1 MKQKTI
7 KPKFFDK
14 LKVGA
19 AAFALALPLCAGCV
33 KKDTVKPVQQPAAAM
48 SQPAS
53 APKRMATAMG
63 IVRMEMNP
71 RIRDNVDRAVSEA
84 YRKAGNKKGI
94 VALEAAMSQPDLH
107 EAAKKQPDKSFAS
120 SRWVT
125 AGMKLATKDYVI
137 TVLELTNYGVILLA
151 ESPGH
156 QIMFQVP
163 YGQKFIDAPEVG
175 VFRAEKGGQPNTA
188 KLEIE

>member
-1 MKQKTI
+1 MKQKTM

-19 AAFALALPLCAGCV
+19 AAFALALPLCGGCA
-33 KKDTVKPVQQPAAAM
+33 KQTTIPPA
-48 SQPAS
+48 SQPS
-53 APKRMATAMG
+53 GYTEMKRTEPKRMAMG
-63 IVRMEMNP
+63 IASFDKNKKP
-71 RIRDNVDRAVSEA
+71 ATTQPASGPTASDLVDRAVADA
-84 YRKAGNKKGI
+84 YKKA
-94 VALEAAMSQPDLH
+94 ATSQPALH
-107 EAAKKQPDKSFAS
+107 EAGKKQPDIGFAS

-137 TVLELTNYGVILLA
+137 TVLELTKYGIILLA

-156 QIMFQVP
+156 RIMFQVP

-175 VFRAEKGGQPNTA
+175 VFRAEKGGQSNTA